1 MSSNFSRIST
11 NKEKTALNILNENF
25 NNFKNDEPTILFNKN
40 HSSSFIEIRK
50 NMLNWVIFLCQKLHF
65 KTQTLFRSVTIFDL
79 YMANKDENY
88 SQKELNLITIACLSL
103 STKIEEINCNYIS
116 FFNEKVLNPPNEH
129 IYNNIDLTKMEF
141 KILKELNYKIIYST
155 PFDFLEI
162 YTEIFKNILN
172 QNKHLNNDNFP
183 KDYITNVKNLAINL
197 IKDNIVNEIFMR
209 NTYSDFAYIC
219 FIQVI
224 TQINKIIPLEFNK
237 IVFGFNNS
245 CVNGNDK
252 NEENNIPVNMLTL
265 RTL

>member
-88 SQKELNLITIACLSL
+88 SQNELNLITIACLSL

-172 QNKHLNNDNFP
+172 QNKNELN
-183 KDYITNVKNLAINL
+183 KL
-197 IKDNIVNEIFMR
+197 
-209 NTYSDFAYIC
+209 
-219 FIQVI
+219 
-224 TQINKIIPLEFNK
+224 
-237 IVFGFNNS
+237 
-245 CVNGNDK
+245 K
-252 NEENNIPVNMLTL
+252 NEEEEIYKKININNRKNIDYEENL
-265 RTL
+265 RILKLKLKYLNKQYETIAPNK